1 MKKNLLR
8 TLLLFVVTA
17 AVTLTGCVKDDYS
30 VELEND
36 LQAVQKEVMTLQEL
50 FQLQLNELDKKID
63 LVMSTWEDTK
73 TRYTALNVP
82 VSYAFLAGG
91 YVLDNANDLQNAL
104 NGLAGAI
111 TTLEELTGHASHGN
125 LALDNRLTALKN
137 SFDALKQEFDD
148 LKDDFNALQ
157 NALLNAT
164 DASDVA
170 QLEQNLEEAYDRIML
185 YEDQW
190 LYDFLDAWKATN
202 ENLDQIDWAL
212 IIKEQWDGNNTGIS
226 DGGKAVMAE
235 LIKLQVTI
243 DGFDKTLYNL
253 FADMYGDNSADPNS
267 GGALAKA
274 NWLYKNFNQNFI
286 DAMINDLG
294 LEFDDVDPINENYEF
309 KKVVDIF
316 NELEVVFVNRTD
328 ATQGYTSLLV
338 EALLA
343 DFGQVIDAYPQKSYF
358 DKFEEFKEKI
368 LGYVEEYKPNGE
380 DQEYKDEWNAY
391 VLEIGGNPGK
401 NDIWT
406 NIGFIV
412 KIAKATN
419 FKAKRMWDGLEMRK
433 KYDYDPLTLQPTV
446 EADANPDGSF
456 NYQSKLVFDNY
467 LDILRLKSYIEMVQ
481 ENIENLY
488 AVVGGWV
495 TELNLL
501 PDYLT
506 PEGVTSVPFRY
517 ISDENGSV
525 SGYMRLRYLVSPAN
539 VQLGLNYFVEKIEV
553 VCTPSTRAAAGEIR
567 IIDAD
572 EFWDVDH
579 NELWVGIYVENIKAF
594 EGKNVGFV
602 LTVTNANFDQMYY
615 NYKTNAWEPA
625 EDQTI
630 RTFKS
635 EINYAKVEYNEVG
648 IATRKDLTQID
659 QPIVVRQIGESD
671 ADALARAREG
681 AAIEFISTD
690 EFSFNLGEKLIPY
703 VYDPNR
709 PEATKVSLFELFE
722 GIDSFEGK
730 THNQIIPYNGLVKAE
745 LLPGEDGKY
754 LVLQGN
760 TLKRKPITG
769 GTDTSFGKFQYI
781 KLTYEFEGWEVP
793 LEKEGKVTRVAY
805 LKLQMTN
812 PAEAAL
818 KEFTFSNTL
827 FTNQHE
833 DYVLNEQEGFAE
845 QLGYTWGEFAAIY
858 GAPTLNATS
867 AIFNAARPEVNIN
880 PAVPVGEYQ
889 GVYTYAA
896 EGYPTVKITW
906 NVTLVL
912 PDLKVHQ
919 VKNSLPI
926 DPTVLA
932 WQYKPLKVLFNL
944 NPDTD
949 EIEFNGDVDGY
960 VFVIKQL
967 PEGFRLEAGRI
978 LRSNAEFSS
987 IIDKAADFD
996 GLQITLDGGAK
1007 ADFWQAVR
1015 RQGGFVVDLVA
1026 LRGVHETVVKSNVR
1040 VNFDDYMSYDA
1051 MPVMGVIDNNL
1062 PASTIDLT
1070 ADFAAILIDW
1080 QADLIGTTLG
1090 NAYYGVAAAP
1100 KFAKTAFVKNTAGEY
1115 IKLPQRFMDRL
1126 TFDSDS
1132 QITWE
1137 GQVTLN
1143 VPGEVLDIY
1152 LPVIVDH
1159 AFGTYSEYYHFQ
1171 VKNF

>member
-1 MKKNLLR
+1 MR

-82 VSYAFLAGG
+82 VSCAFLAGG

-125 LALDNRLTALKN
+125 LALDNRLTTLKTN
-137 SFDALKQEFDD
+137 FDQLKDAFDATKAEFIQLK
-148 LKDDFNALQ
+148 
-157 NALLNAT
+157 NALLIAT
-164 DASDVA
+164 DAANVA
-170 QLEQNLEEAYDRIML
+170 QLQQNLEEAYDRIML
-185 YEDQW
+185 IQDQW
-190 LYDFLDAWKATN
+190 LYDFLAAWKATN
-202 ENLDQIDWAL
+202 GNLNEIDWAL
-212 IIKEQWDGNNTGIS
+212 IIKEQWKTNNTAI
-226 DGGKAVMAE
+226 DDNGKRVMAE

-267 GGALAKA
+267 GGVKAKA
-274 NWLYKNFNQNFI
+274 YWLYKNFNQNFI
-286 DAMINDLG
+286 DAMISDLG

-316 NELEVVFVNRTD
+316 NELVVIAKGSGD
-328 ATQGYTSLLV
+328 GYTSLLV

-343 DFGQVIDAYPQKSYF
+343 DFGEVLGGEGTAYFEKF
-358 DKFEEFKEKI
+358 DQFKQD
-368 LGYVEEYKPNGE
+368 LLVFVMQYKPNGE
-380 DQEYKDEWNAY
+380 DQEFGDAWDFYVNFILGGVDPTKD
-391 VLEIGGNPGK
+391 
-401 NDIWT
+401 DIWN
-406 NIGFIV
+406 NICFILY
-412 KIAKATN
+412 IAKETN
-419 FKAKRMWDGLEMRK
+419 FKAYRMWEGLEMRK
-433 KYDYDPLTLQPTV
+433 KWDYDPITLQPTQ
-446 EADANPDGSF
+446 EADANPDGSY

-481 ENIENLY
+481 QNIENLY

-506 PEGVTSVPFRY
+506 PEGVPSVPFRY

-539 VQLGLNYFVEKIEV
+539 VELGWDYFIEKIEV

-579 NELWVGIYVENIKAF
+579 NELWVGVYVENIKAF

-602 LTVTNANFDQMYY
+602 LSITNENFDQMYY
-615 NYKTNAWEPA
+615 NYDTNAWEPV
-625 EDQTI
+625 EDQTV

-709 PEATKVSLFELFE
+709 PDATKVSLFELFE
-722 GIDSFEGK
+722 GIESFGGK

-827 FTNQHE
+827 FTNQFE
-833 DYVLNEQEGFAE
+833 DYVLNQQEGFAE

-867 AIFNAARPEVNIN
+867 AIFNAARPEVNIT
-880 PAVPVGEYQ
+880 PAIPVGAYQ

-896 EGYPTVKITW
+896 VGYPTVKITW

-926 DPTVLA
+926 DPTA
-932 WQYKPLKVLFNL
+932 PTWQYQPLKVLFNL
-944 NPDTD
+944 NPDTG
-949 EIEFNGDVDGY
+949 EIEFNGDWDDY
-960 VFVIKQL
+960 NFVIKKL

-987 IIDKAADFD
+987 IVDKAADYD
-996 GLQITLDGGAK
+996 GKQIVLDGGAK

-1026 LRGVHETVVKSNVR
+1026 IRGVHETVVKSNVR
-1040 VNFDDYMSYDA
+1040 VNFDDFMTYDA
-1051 MPVMGVIDNNL
+1051 MPAMQVIDNNI
-1062 PASTIDLT
+1062 ASSIIDLT
-1070 ADFAAILIDW
+1070 GDFGGILIDW
-1080 QADLIGTTLG
+1080 TADGIGTGLP
-1090 NAYYGVAAAP
+1090 NAWYGVAVAP
-1100 KFAKTAFVKNTAGEY
+1100 KFAKTAFIKNTAGEY

-1126 TFDSDS
+1126 TFNTDSKL
-1132 QITWE
+1132 TWQ

-1152 LPVIVDH
+1152 LPVIVEHDY
-1159 AFGTYSEYYHFQ
+1159 GTYSEYYHFQ
-1171 VKNF
+1171 VRNF